1 MKFYECSCLFDLVIL
16 LKSNF
21 EIKTFIDLAEEN
33 GIM

>member
-1 MKFYECSCLFDLVIL
+1 MKFYKCSCLVDLAIS